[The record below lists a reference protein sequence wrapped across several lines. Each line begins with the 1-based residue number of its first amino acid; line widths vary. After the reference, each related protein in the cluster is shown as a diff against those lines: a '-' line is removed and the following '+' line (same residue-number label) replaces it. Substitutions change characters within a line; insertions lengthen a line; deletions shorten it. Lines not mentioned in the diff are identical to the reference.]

1 MITKLGF
8 DLQSNVQNLEGE
20 LEEVQDN
27 FREDEV
33 DEYRHLKRDLEATAK
48 NCRVL
53 QFKLKK
59 AEKTIVELSAS
70 GGGAGGAVGALDN
83 GSAKIRQ
90 LEKEL
95 DQKNQVN
102 KQLEQQIADLK
113 KSSGSQKRLSGGMHT
128 STILD

>member
-1 MITKLGF
+1 MGF
-8 DLQSNVQNLEGE
+8 ELQSNVQNLEGE

-70 GGGAGGAVGALDN
+70 GGGAGGGAVGDCEDHPVQGPGDL
-83 GSAKIRQ
+83 SP
-90 LEKEL
+90 
-95 DQKNQVN
+95 QVP
-102 KQLEQQIADLK
+102 AGGWSGGCRAGVVSVSRG
-113 KSSGSQKRLSGGMHT
+113 SSGEEELVFVTELSC
-128 STILD
+128 

>member
-1 MITKLGF
+1 MWCF
-8 DLQSNVQNLEGE
+8 LQSNVQNLEGE

-59 AEKTIVELSAS
+59 AEKTISELSAS
-70 GGGAGGAVGALDN
+70 GGGGAVGMDN

-90 LEKEL
+90 LEKDL

-113 KSSGSQKRLSGGMHT
+113 KSSGGQKRLSGGKVAFWQVC
-128 STILD
+128 